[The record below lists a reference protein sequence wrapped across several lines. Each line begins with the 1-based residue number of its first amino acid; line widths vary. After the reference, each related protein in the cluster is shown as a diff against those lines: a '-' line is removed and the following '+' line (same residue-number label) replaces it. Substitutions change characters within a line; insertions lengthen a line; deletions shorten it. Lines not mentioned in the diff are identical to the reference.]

1 MKFDLSEEQI
11 TKLEE
16 WKRAIK
22 VVYGEYGL
30 FTYSFTPNG
39 IGVEVEVYSDFAKTS
54 LDITEIENW

>member
-39 IGVEVEVYSDFAKTS
+39 IGVEVEVYSDLAKTS